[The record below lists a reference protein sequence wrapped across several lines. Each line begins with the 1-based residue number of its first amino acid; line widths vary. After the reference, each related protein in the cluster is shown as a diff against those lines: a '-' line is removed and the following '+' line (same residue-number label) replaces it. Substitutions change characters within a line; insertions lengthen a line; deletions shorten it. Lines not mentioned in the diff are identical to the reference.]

1 MSGVGILEEP
11 IFAGAL
17 MGPLTLDDMGTY
29 ELDEVMDELT
39 EKLRLKAQEEVCEVG
54 KVRGL
59 DCEFSVAVECRGE
72 RAEVRSDGVVVVKG
86 IKKVSHVDDEVLQLA
101 DAQTLDEKVGFAR
114 KEQLVV
120 GSKGG

>member
-17 MGPLTLDDMGTY
+17 MGSLTLDDVGTY

-59 DCEFSVAVECRGE
+59 DCEFSRAVGW
-72 RAEVRSDGVVVVKG
+72 
-86 IKKVSHVDDEVLQLA
+86 
-101 DAQTLDEKVGFAR
+101 
-114 KEQLVV
+114 
-120 GSKGG
+120 